1 MVVKFQMIVLD
12 KNQCYLFTLWSKHL
26 IWWIVHPS
34 INLKKAL
41 FSFWL
46 KMMKSTL
53 SSKARIFSDLHEKR
67 VSVLSSTVK
76 KFLMLIYPYLPLH
89 MKQTLYNIYRKVFFL
104 KIVVEGS
111 INIWKE
117 TWLSINKPLKK
128 TRTIQRF
135 F

>member
-46 KMMKSTL
+46 KMIKSTL

-89 MKQTLYNIYRKVFFL
+89 MKRTLYNIYRKVLL

-111 INIWKE
+111 INILKE

-128 TRTIQRF
+128 TRTVQRF

>member
-34 INLKKAL
+34 IILKKAL

-46 KMMKSTL
+46 KMIKSTL

-89 MKQTLYNIYRKVFFL
+89 MKRTLYNIYRKVFFL

-111 INIWKE
+111 KNIWKE

>member
-46 KMMKSTL
+46 KMIKSTL

-89 MKQTLYNIYRKVFFL
+89 MKRTLENIYRKVFFL